1 MRELKKVWLASVVGV
16 VGMMALGA
24 SAAAQPLRVVAT
36 TGMVADLVTRVG
48 ADAVVVEPL
57 MGPGVDP
64 HLYRATAS
72 DVRRLQRA
80 DAIFYN
86 GLKLEGRLEETLER
100 IGKRRGTVF
109 AVTATVAGE
118 RLLKEGEGEDAV
130 ADPHLWFDVSLWA
143 ETVPAV
149 VAGLSKVAPARAG
162 EFAAR
167 GEVVGRELA
176 ELHAWAVAKAAEVP
190 EAQRVLVTSHD
201 AYSYFGR
208 AYGFQVVGLQGL
220 STVNEAALVDM
231 AKLVDFIRE
240 RGLKAVF
247 VESSVPK
254 ATIERIAEDAGVVIG
269 AELFSDAMG
278 ASGQLR
284 LGYDVGTYDGMV
296 RYNLTAIV
304 EALR

>member
-1 MRELKKVWLASVVGV
+1 MLRKLKKVWLVVGV
-16 VGMMALGA
+16 GGMMALGA
-24 SAAAQPLRVVAT
+24 SGAAQPLRVVAT
-36 TGMVADLVTRVG
+36 TGMVADLVSRVG
-48 ADAVVVEPL
+48 GNAVVVEPL

-100 IGKRRGTVF
+100 IGERRGTVF
-109 AVTATVAGE
+109 AVTAMVAQE
-118 RLLKEGEGEDAV
+118 RLLKEGDGPDAV

-149 VAGLSKVAPARAG
+149 VAGLSKVAPARAA

-176 ELHAWAVAKAAEVP
+176 ELHAWAVAKAAELS

-220 STVNEAALVDM
+220 STVNEAALADM

-278 ASGQLR
+278 APGQLR

>member
-1 MRELKKVWLASVVGV
+1 
-16 VGMMALGA
+16 MALGA
-24 SAAAQPLRVVAT
+24 SGAAQPLRVVAT
-36 TGMVADLVTRVG
+36 TGMVADLVSRVG
-48 ADAVVVEPL
+48 GNAVVVESL

-100 IGKRRGTVF
+100 IGERRGTVF
-109 AVTATVAGE
+109 AVTAMVAQE
-118 RLLKEGEGEDAV
+118 RLLKEGDGPDAV

-149 VAGLSKVAPARAG
+149 VAGLSKVAPARAA

-167 GEVVGRELA
+167 GEVVGRALA
-176 ELHAWAVAKAAEVP
+176 ELHAWAVAKAAELS

-220 STVNEAALVDM
+220 STVNEAALADM

-278 ASGQLR
+278 APGQLR
-284 LGYDVGTYDGMV
+284 LGYDVGTYGGMV
-296 RYNLTAIV
+296 RYNLTVIV

>member
-1 MRELKKVWLASVVGV
+1 MLRKLKKVWLVVGV
-16 VGMMALGA
+16 GGMMALGA
-24 SAAAQPLRVVAT
+24 SGAAQPLRVVAT
-36 TGMVADLVTRVG
+36 TGMVADLVSRVG
-48 ADAVVVEPL
+48 GNAVVVESL

-100 IGKRRGTVF
+100 IGERRGTVF
-109 AVTATVAGE
+109 AVTAMVAQE
-118 RLLKEGEGEDAV
+118 RLLKEGDGPDAV

-149 VAGLSKVAPARAG
+149 VAGLSKVAPARAA

-167 GEVVGRELA
+167 GEVVGRALA
-176 ELHAWAVAKAAEVP
+176 ELHAWAVAKAAELS

-220 STVNEAALVDM
+220 STVNEAALADM

-278 ASGQLR
+278 APGQLR
-284 LGYDVGTYDGMV
+284 LGYDVGTYGGMV
-296 RYNLTAIV
+296 RYNLTVIV

>member
-1 MRELKKVWLASVVGV
+1 MLRKLKKVWLVVGV
-16 VGMMALGA
+16 GGMMALGA
-24 SAAAQPLRVVAT
+24 SGAAQPLRVVAT
-36 TGMVADLVTRVG
+36 TGMVADLVSRVG
-48 ADAVVVEPL
+48 GNAVVVESL

-100 IGKRRGTVF
+100 IGERRGTVF
-109 AVTATVAGE
+109 AVTAMVAQE
-118 RLLKEGEGEDAV
+118 RLLKEGDGPDAV

-149 VAGLSKVAPARAG
+149 VAGLSKVAPARAA

-167 GEVVGRELA
+167 GEVVGRALA
-176 ELHAWAVAKAAEVP
+176 ELHAWAVAKAAELS

-220 STVNEAALVDM
+220 STVNEAALADM

-278 ASGQLR
+278 APGQLR
-284 LGYDVGTYDGMV
+284 LGYDVGTYGGMV

>member
-1 MRELKKVWLASVVGV
+1 
-16 VGMMALGA
+16 MALGA
-24 SAAAQPLRVVAT
+24 SGAAQPLRVVAT
-36 TGMVADLVTRVG
+36 TGMVADLVSRVG
-48 ADAVVVEPL
+48 GNAVVVEPL

-100 IGKRRGTVF
+100 IGERRGTVF
-109 AVTATVAGE
+109 AVTAMVAQE
-118 RLLKEGEGEDAV
+118 RLLKEGDGPDAV

-149 VAGLSKVAPARAG
+149 VAGLSKVAPARAA

-176 ELHAWAVAKAAEVP
+176 ELHAWAVAKAAELS

-220 STVNEAALVDM
+220 STVNEAALADM

-278 ASGQLR
+278 APGQLR